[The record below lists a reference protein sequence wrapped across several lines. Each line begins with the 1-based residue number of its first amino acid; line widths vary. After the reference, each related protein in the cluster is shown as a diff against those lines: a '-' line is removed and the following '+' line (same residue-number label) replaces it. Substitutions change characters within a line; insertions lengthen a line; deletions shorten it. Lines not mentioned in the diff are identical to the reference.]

1 MWEDLQFR
9 TVSPILCVIAIICA
23 IFQGGSAVFLTSAL
37 FSCLL
42 IPAAIKQMIGF
53 IDIIFLG
60 IYFGLLADAM
70 MIGHFCFLT
79 GGLGILWVYFKKTPI
94 PLITMMGASYSLIIN
109 IQ

>member
-1 MWEDLQFR
+1 ML
-9 TVSPILCVIAIICA
+9 
-23 IFQGGSAVFLTSAL
+23 LTSTL

-42 IPAAIKQMIGF
+42 IPAALKQMIGF

-60 IYFGLLADAM
+60 IYFSLLADAM

-79 GGLGILWVYFKKTPI
+79 GGLGMLWTIFKKTQI
-94 PLITMMGASYSLIIN
+94 PLMTMMGASYSLIIN